1 MVLSYPGTTAAVGT
15 GTTTATPTLQSVT
28 AAGDRVY
35 VCVVSSPPTA
45 TVTVPTGWTQV
56 LSVSL
61 GTTVTAGAGVGPR
74 RFTVLYRDYD
84 GAWTMPGFSV
94 SGTGQGITASA
105 HTFRKAATEVFVAET
120 TASGSDT
127 GTGTTLGAVTGNA
140 NLSVASGDIVM
151 CLGGISD
158 GGMTFSAQTLTGNTG
173 ATNGTVTER
182 SDGNTANGHAVG
194 QSVWT
199 APITAGGPSTAAP
212 TAQAT
217 LSGSSDGGIA
227 FVRVRV
233 AAAPA
238 GAVTLPP
245 ARTPYARLSPLL
257 VR

>member
-1 MVLSYPGTTAAVGT
+1 
-15 GTTTATPTLQSVT
+15 
-28 AAGDRVY
+28 
-35 VCVVSSPPTA
+35 
-45 TVTVPTGWTQV
+45 
-56 LSVSL
+56 
-61 GTTVTAGAGVGPR
+61 
-74 RFTVLYRDYD
+74 
-84 GAWTMPGFSV
+84 
-94 SGTGQGITASA
+94 
-105 HTFRKAATEVFVAET
+105 
-120 TASGSDT
+120 
-127 GTGTTLGAVTGNA
+127 
-140 NLSVASGDIVM
+140 
-151 CLGGISD
+151 
-158 GGMTFSAQTLTGNTG
+158 MTFSAQTLTGNTG